1 MHPRVTPSEAR
12 LQETI
17 LPNYIQ
23 EEHEMPSSFVSNKA
37 VVEVFTVASRNTHH
51 GEEEMLKAC
60 EEIYSPILKSMKL
73 FGIYFGETSLKKVSS
88 FAPPANRRVY
98 VSKLYCFVGTTIL
111 WLNFAMAFISAF
123 MEGTSTHLTFF
134 TLLTIGTWSLKTAL
148 SGTIC
153 SLVLPLTDAKISRF
167 ESFIRKLAQSNTDLK
182 DLRYSSKKVLIAS
195 AVFWITSTLSNVV
208 IFLFLPWAVVG
219 NHKPWKEWYGLNS
232 FSLISTLFVA
242 GAWLLPVAFVCVTCL
257 VLAHLFDEFCKRA
270 LSSGINGLDVAALK
284 DEHRKLCTIAELAS
298 RMLSPLL
305 LVTVALFLPLTC
317 FTFYIT
323 VNPSAQMSD
332 AGDEVSFL
340 LGTIYWLI
348 ISAGTVAVILVF
360 GSRVNEKVSGD
371 NAIKTYN
378 FNSR

>member
-1 MHPRVTPSEAR
+1 MHPRVTSSETR

-23 EEHEMPSSFVSNKA
+23 EEHEMPSSFVSNQT
-37 VVEVFTVASRNTHH
+37 VVEVLTAASPIGRH

-73 FGIYFGETSLKKVSS
+73 FGIYFGETSVKKVSS
-88 FAPPANRRVY
+88 FAPPGNRRVY

-111 WLNFAMAFISAF
+111 WINFATAFISVC

-134 TLLTIGTWSLKTAL
+134 TLLTLACWFLKTAL

-153 SLVLPLTDAKISRF
+153 SLVLPLTDAKTSRF
-167 ESFIRKLAQSNTDLK
+167 ESFIRKLVQSNTDLK
-182 DLRYSSKKVLIAS
+182 GLRHSSTKVLIATG
-195 AVFWITSTLSNVV
+195 VFWITSTLTNVV
-208 IFLFLPWAVVG
+208 TFLFLPWMIVG
-219 NHKPWKEWYGLNS
+219 NHKPWEEWYGVNI
-232 FSLISTLFVA
+232 FSLIATLVVA
-242 GAWLLPVAFVCVTCL
+242 GAWLLPVAFVCITCL
-257 VLAHLFDEFCKRA
+257 VLARLFDEFCKRA
-270 LSSGINGLDVAALK
+270 LSNDINSLDLAALK

-298 RMLSPLL
+298 SMLSPLL
-305 LVTVALFLPLTC
+305 LVIVALFLPLTC

-323 VNPSAQMSD
+323 VNPSAQMRD
-332 AGDEVSFL
+332 AVDEVSFL
-340 LGTIYWLI
+340 IGIIYWLI
-348 ISAGTVAVILVF
+348 TSAGTVAVILVF

-371 NAIKTYN
+371 DAIKTYD